1 MGAGKIIPAEGR
13 GPAALLGLSHSIIS
27 QEMKPRRHALDTF
40 SLYVQFVI
48 SGLTMG
54 AIYAMVGIGFSF
66 IYRVT
71 TVLNFAQGEFL
82 MLGGMVAITMTSV
95 LGSSLISALILAILA
110 VTLTGMLFHLGAIRV
125 LGKAEPVRMILIT
138 IAGSM
143 FLQGVAYLIWGT
155 DDYKLPALVKTGTI
169 NIFGAAVNSQVIP
182 VFIAAILISFI
193 LKIFFDRTIWG
204 KASTSCAE
212 SREASLLLG
221 INVDRMGML
230 SFAMSAGIGAI
241 GGILIAPISL
251 MQYQKG
257 VPLAIK
263 GIAGAVIGGLGNI
276 WGALIGGLILGL
288 AEALS
293 AGVIASYMT
302 DVVVFVILML
312 VLFIRPEGLLKSKS

>member
-1 MGAGKIIPAEGR
+1 M
-13 GPAALLGLSHSIIS
+13 
-27 QEMKPRRHALDTF
+27 
-40 SLYVQFVI
+40 QFII

-54 AIYAMVGIGFSF
+54 SIYAMVGIGFSF

-82 MLGGMVAITMTSV
+82 MLGGMIAITMTSV
-95 LGSSLISALILAILA
+95 FGSSLAVALIGGMLI
-110 VTLTGMLFHLGAIRV
+110 VTITGMLFHFGAIRT

-143 FLQGVAYLIWGT
+143 FLQGIAYLIWGT
-155 DDYKLPALVKTGTI
+155 DDYVLPPFVKAGVI
-169 NIFGAAVNSQVIP
+169 NVFGASINSQVLPVFGAAIIIS
-182 VFIAAILISFI
+182 IL
-193 LKIFFDRTIWG
+193 LKLFFDKTIWG
-204 KASTSCAE
+204 KASTACAD
-212 SREASLLLG
+212 SHEASMLLG
-221 INVDRMGML
+221 INVNRMGML

-241 GGILIAPISL
+241 GGILISPIAL

-263 GIAGAVIGGLGNI
+263 GIAGAVIGGLGNV
-276 WGALIGGLILGL
+276 WGALLGGLIMGL

-293 AGVIASYMT
+293 AGFIASYLT

-312 VLFIRPEGLLKSKS
+312 VLFLKPEGLLRGRG

>member
-1 MGAGKIIPAEGR
+1 MN
-13 GPAALLGLSHSIIS
+13 
-27 QEMKPRRHALDTF
+27 TF
-40 SLYVQFVI
+40 SLYTQFII

-54 AIYAMVGIGFSF
+54 SIYAMVGIGFSF

-95 LGSSLISALILAILA
+95 FGSSLGIALIVGILA
-110 VTLTGMLFHLGAIRV
+110 LTTTGMLFHLGAIRV
-125 LGKAEPVRMILIT
+125 LGRAEPVRMILIT

-155 DDYKLPALVKTGTI
+155 DDYTLPAFVSTGSI
-169 NIFGAAVNSQVIP
+169 DLFGASINSQVLP
-182 VFIAAILISFI
+182 VFAAAIIITAI
-193 LKIFFDRTIWG
+193 LKFFFDKTIWG
-204 KASTSCAE
+204 KASAACAE
-212 SREASLLLG
+212 SYEASMLMG
-221 INVDRMGML
+221 INVNRMGML

-241 GGILIAPISL
+241 GGILISPISL

-276 WGALIGGLILGL
+276 WGALLGGIIMGL
-288 AEALS
+288 AESLS
-293 AGVIASYMT
+293 AGFMASYLS
-302 DVVVFVILML
+302 DVVVFTILML
-312 VLFIRPEGLLKSKS
+312 VLFLKPEGLLKAGK

>member
-1 MGAGKIIPAEGR
+1 
-13 GPAALLGLSHSIIS
+13 
-27 QEMKPRRHALDTF
+27 
-40 SLYVQFVI
+40 
-48 SGLTMG
+48 MG

-71 TVLNFAQGEFL
+71 RVLNFAQGEFL
-82 MLGGMVAITMTSV
+82 MLGGMVAITMSSI
-95 LGSSLISALILAILA
+95 LGQSLFLAFVVGILA
-110 VTLTGMLFHLGAIRV
+110 VTMTGILFQLGAIRV

-143 FLQGVAYLIWGT
+143 FLQGIAYLIWGT
-155 DDYKLPALVKTGTI
+155 DDYSMPPFVRAGTI
-169 NIFGAAVNSQVIP
+169 NLLGATINSQVFP
-182 VFIAAILISFI
+182 VLGAAIIITFI
-193 LKIFFDRTIWG
+193 LKIFFDKTIWG

-212 SREASLLLG
+212 SYEASLLLG

-241 GGILIAPISL
+241 GGILIAPIAL

-276 WGALIGGLILGL
+276 WGALLGGLIMGL

-312 VLFIRPEGLLKSKS
+312 VLFLKPEGLLRARS

>member
-1 MGAGKIIPAEGR
+1 
-13 GPAALLGLSHSIIS
+13 
-27 QEMKPRRHALDTF
+27 
-40 SLYVQFVI
+40 
-48 SGLTMG
+48 
-54 AIYAMVGIGFSF
+54 
-66 IYRVT
+66 
-71 TVLNFAQGEFL
+71 
-82 MLGGMVAITMTSV
+82 
-95 LGSSLISALILAILA
+95 
-110 VTLTGMLFHLGAIRV
+110 
-125 LGKAEPVRMILIT
+125 MILIT

-155 DDYKLPALVKTGTI
+155 DDYKLPALVKAGTI

-182 VFIAAILISFI
+182 VFIAAILISFV
-193 LKIFFDRTIWG
+193 LKIFFDKTIWG

-241 GGILIAPISL
+241 GGILIAPIS
-251 MQYQKG
+251 
-257 VPLAIK
+257 
-263 GIAGAVIGGLGNI
+263 GGLGNI

-312 VLFIRPEGLLKSKS
+312 VLFIRPEGLLKSKL

>member
-1 MGAGKIIPAEGR
+1 MNT
-13 GPAALLGLSHSIIS
+13 L
-27 QEMKPRRHALDTF
+27 
-40 SLYVQFVI
+40 SLYAQFII

-54 AIYAMVGIGFSF
+54 SIYAMVGIGFSF

-95 LGSSLISALILAILA
+95 FGSSLGLALVVGILA
-110 VTLTGMLFHLGAIRV
+110 VTITGMLFHLGGIRV

-143 FLQGVAYLIWGT
+143 FLQGIAYLIWGT
-155 DDYKLPALVKTGTI
+155 DDYTLPPFVKAGTI
-169 NIFGAAVNSQVIP
+169 DLYGASINSQVLPVFGAAVI
-182 VFIAAILISFI
+182 ITAILKF
-193 LKIFFDRTIWG
+193 FFDKTIWG
-204 KASTSCAE
+204 KASAACAE
-212 SREASLLLG
+212 SSEASMLLG

-241 GGILIAPISL
+241 GGILISPIAL

-263 GIAGAVIGGLGNI
+263 GIAGAVIGGLGNV
-276 WGALIGGLILGL
+276 WGALLGGLIMGL

-293 AGVIASYMT
+293 AGFIASYLT

-312 VLFIRPEGLLKSKS
+312 VLFLKPEGLLKAKA

>member
-1 MGAGKIIPAEGR
+1 ME
-13 GPAALLGLSHSIIS
+13 
-27 QEMKPRRHALDTF
+27 TF
-40 SLYVQFVI
+40 SLYAQFII

-82 MLGGMVAITMTSV
+82 MLGGMVAITVTS
-95 LGSSLISALILAILA
+95 LGGLSLVFGLIIAILA
-110 VTLTGMLFHLGAIRV
+110 VTGIGMLFHLGAIRV

-155 DDYKLPALVKTGTI
+155 DDYKLPPLVKTGI
-169 NIFGAAVNSQVIP
+169 IKIFGAAVNSQVIP
-182 VFIAAILISFI
+182 VFLAAILISFI
-193 LKIFFDRTIWG
+193 LKFFFDKTIWG
-204 KASTSCAE
+204 KACTACAE
-212 SREASLLLG
+212 SREASMLMG

-241 GGILIAPISL
+241 GGILIAPIAL

-276 WGALIGGLILGL
+276 WGALLGGLILGL

-312 VLFIRPEGLLKSKS
+312 VLFIRPEGLLKAKR

>member
-1 MGAGKIIPAEGR
+1 
-13 GPAALLGLSHSIIS
+13 
-27 QEMKPRRHALDTF
+27 
-40 SLYVQFVI
+40 
-48 SGLTMG
+48 MG

-95 LGSSLISALILAILA
+95 LGSSLITALILAILA
-110 VTLTGMLFHLGAIRV
+110 VMLTGMLFHLGAIRV

-155 DDYKLPALVKTGTI
+155 DDYKLPALIKTGTI
-169 NIFGAAVNSQVIP
+169 NIFGAGVNSQVIP
-182 VFIAAILISFI
+182 VFIAAFLISFI
-193 LKIFFDRTIWG
+193 LKIFFDKTIWG

-230 SFAMSAGIGAI
+230 SFAISAGIGAI

-276 WGALIGGLILGL
+276 WGALLGGLILGL

-312 VLFIRPEGLLKSKS
+312 VLFIRPEGLLKSKL

>member
-1 MGAGKIIPAEGR
+1 
-13 GPAALLGLSHSIIS
+13 
-27 QEMKPRRHALDTF
+27 
-40 SLYVQFVI
+40 
-48 SGLTMG
+48 MG

-71 TVLNFAQGEFL
+71 RVLNFAQGEFL
-82 MLGGMVAITMTSV
+82 MLGGMVAIT
-95 LGSSLISALILAILA
+95 LSSIFGQSLFLAFVVGILA
-110 VTLTGMLFHLGAIRV
+110 VTVTGILFQLGAIRV

-143 FLQGVAYLIWGT
+143 FLQGIAYLIWGT
-155 DDYKLPALVKTGTI
+155 DDYSMPPFVRAGTI
-169 NIFGAAVNSQVIP
+169 NLLGATINSQVFP
-182 VFIAAILISFI
+182 VLGAAIIITFI
-193 LKIFFDRTIWG
+193 LKIFFDKTIWG

-212 SREASLLLG
+212 SYEASLLLG

-241 GGILIAPISL
+241 GGILIAPIAL

-276 WGALIGGLILGL
+276 WGALLGGLIMGL

-312 VLFIRPEGLLKSKS
+312 VLFLKPEGLLRARS

>member
-1 MGAGKIIPAEGR
+1 M
-13 GPAALLGLSHSIIS
+13 LLQQI
-27 QEMKPRRHALDTF
+27 
-40 SLYVQFVI
+40 V
-48 SGLTMG
+48 SGLINGSAYALVAVGLVM
-54 AIYAMVGIGFSF
+54 IYKA
-66 IYRVT
+66 T
-71 TVLNFAQGEFL
+71 TTLNFAQGEFL

-95 LGSSLISALILAILA
+95 MGSSLIPALILAILA

-155 DDYKLPALVKTGTI
+155 DDYNLPALIKTGTI

-182 VFIAAILISFI
+182 VFIAAILISFV
-193 LKIFFDRTIWG
+193 LKIFFDKTIWG
-204 KASTSCAE
+204 KACTSCAE
-212 SREASLLLG
+212 SHEASMLLG

-312 VLFIRPEGLLKSKS
+312 VLFIKPEGLLRSKL

>member
-1 MGAGKIIPAEGR
+1 M
-13 GPAALLGLSHSIIS
+13 
-27 QEMKPRRHALDTF
+27 DTF
-40 SLYVQFVI
+40 SLYFQFIV

-82 MLGGMVAITMTSV
+82 MLGGMVAIAMTSAF
-95 LGSSLISALILAILA
+95 GSSLALALIVGILA
-110 VTLTGMLFHLGAIRV
+110 VTLTGLLFHLGAIRV

-143 FLQGVAYLIWGT
+143 FLQGVAYLIWGS
-155 DDYKLPALVKTGTI
+155 DDYALSPFLKTGTI
-169 NIFGAAVNSQVIP
+169 NLFGAAINSQVFP
-182 VFIAAILISFI
+182 VFGAAIGITLI
-193 LKIFFDRTIWG
+193 LKFFFGNTIWG

-212 SREASLLLG
+212 SHEASMLLG

-230 SFAMSAGIGAI
+230 SFAMSAGIGAV
-241 GGILIAPISL
+241 GGILIAPIAL

-263 GIAGAVIGGLGNI
+263 GIAGAVIGGLGNV
-276 WGALIGGLILGL
+276 WGALLGGLIMGL

-293 AGVIASYMT
+293 AGMIASYMT
-302 DVVVFVILML
+302 DVVVFAILML
-312 VLFIRPEGLLKSKS
+312 VLFIKPEGLLKAKL

>member
-1 MGAGKIIPAEGR
+1 
-13 GPAALLGLSHSIIS
+13 
-27 QEMKPRRHALDTF
+27 LDTF
-40 SLYVQFVI
+40 SLYVQFII

-95 LGSSLISALILAILA
+95 LGTSALILAILA

-155 DDYKLPALVKTGTI
+155 DDYKLPALVKAGTI

-182 VFIAAILISFI
+182 VFIAAILISFV
-193 LKIFFDRTIWG
+193 LKIFFDKTIWG

-312 VLFIRPEGLLKSKS
+312 VLFIRPEGLLKSKL

>member
-1 MGAGKIIPAEGR
+1 M
-13 GPAALLGLSHSIIS
+13 
-27 QEMKPRRHALDTF
+27 DTF
-40 SLYVQFVI
+40 SLYVQFII

-71 TVLNFAQGEFL
+71 KVLNFAQGEFL

-95 LGSSLISALILAILA
+95 LGSSLIFGLILAILA

-193 LKIFFDRTIWG
+193 LKIFFDKTIWG

-312 VLFIRPEGLLKSKS
+312 VLFIRPEGLLKSKL